1 MTTLSP
7 EQVRERL
14 QTITRRR
21 LGLWE
26 AMTRSF
32 RARPAGPVFV
42 GVCQDAAFKL
52 HRDIGYANS
61 FLPVVRGR
69 IVRRS
74 PRETMVTLRM
84 TLPLPTAIF
93 MAFWLSV
100 VLLVAGV
107 TMPQLFLHG
116 RLVALIPLGMLV
128 MGAAMVWFGFY
139 PEARKAERAIRNVL
153 GGTRGGP

>member
-1 MTTLSP
+1 
-7 EQVRERL
+7 
-14 QTITRRR
+14 
-21 LGLWE
+21 
-26 AMTRSF
+26 
-32 RARPAGPVFV
+32 
-42 GVCQDAAFKL
+42 
-52 HRDIGYANS
+52 
-61 FLPVVRGR
+61 
-69 IVRRS
+69 
-74 PRETMVTLRM
+74 MVTLRM

-100 VLLVAGV
+100 VVLVAGV